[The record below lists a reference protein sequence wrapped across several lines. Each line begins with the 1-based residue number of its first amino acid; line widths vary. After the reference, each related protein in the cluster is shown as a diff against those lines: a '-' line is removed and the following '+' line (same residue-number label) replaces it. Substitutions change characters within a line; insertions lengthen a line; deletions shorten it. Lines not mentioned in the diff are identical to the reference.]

1 MLSWTALFIEKY
13 EIILWNFSQ
22 GCTFF
27 SKKIALS
34 FFKKG
39 SLANFTSQNMGNFGF
54 LLHPKLNLYPSERKK
69 HKNLHFSTTVKFVNI
84 EICHQINSFVEP
96 LNDQFF
102 QWKMVLIFFIGF

>member
-39 SLANFTSQNMGNFGF
+39 NFTSQNMGNFGF

-69 HKNLHFSTTVKFVNI
+69 AQKS
-84 EICHQINSFVEP
+84 SFF
-96 LNDQFF
+96 NDC
-102 QWKMVLIFFIGF
+102 